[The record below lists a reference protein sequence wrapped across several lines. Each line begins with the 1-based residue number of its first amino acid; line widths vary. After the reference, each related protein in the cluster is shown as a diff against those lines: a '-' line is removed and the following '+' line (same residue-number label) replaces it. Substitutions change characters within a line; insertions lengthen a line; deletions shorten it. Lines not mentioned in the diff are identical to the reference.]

1 MSSLAVEL
9 AAPLVPPSHR
19 LSRLWPVG
27 AFLMH
32 WGIFAVMGIRFRY
45 QMSAVMFA
53 SFFEVERLVG
63 LGRRRQ

>member
-1 MSSLAVEL
+1 
-9 AAPLVPPSHR
+9 
-19 LSRLWPVG
+19 
-27 AFLMH
+27 
-32 WGIFAVMGIRFRY
+32 VMGIRFRY